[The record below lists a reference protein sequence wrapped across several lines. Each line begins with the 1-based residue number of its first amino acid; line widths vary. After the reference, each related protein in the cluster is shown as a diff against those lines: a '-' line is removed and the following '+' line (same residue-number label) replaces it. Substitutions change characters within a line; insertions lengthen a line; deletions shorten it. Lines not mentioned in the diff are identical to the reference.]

1 MAVDFK
7 ELKRE
12 DCRTVARRLG
22 LELNRQ
28 DKARCFL
35 HAGDKNPSLQVYAD
49 GWKCFGCGEHGDAV
63 DLISK
68 YLSIS
73 NVEAVEWM
81 KKEFNIQEPP
91 RKQDYGQAEREHIYP
106 GGQMKK
112 VMYRRA
118 DGSKYACWLHME
130 GGTWQKGRG
139 TAPHSLY
146 IAGEL
151 AGAVFICEGEKDAET
166 LHKLG
171 YNAASGADGAGHGKW
186 RPEYTEQLKGLP
198 VCIFQDNDKIGKD
211 YAQET
216 AVALHGAGS
225 SVKVLDLARV
235 WPEIPEHGDVSDML
249 LQFGE
254 EKACAMIAQLIS
266 TTPQWEPPP
275 PEVDPL
281 FSLFKS
287 LEDFPE
293 EEAKWLIPGWI
304 PAGQISVIAA
314 DGGIGKT
321 TLWCHLIAALSNGIT
336 CILDPPGYNREPMKI
351 MFLTTEDSVR
361 KKLRKKLRLA
371 GANMKNIITPD
382 FVGDRSGML
391 HKLKFGCEELER
403 VLRHFRPALCVFDPI
418 QGFTPPHVNMGSR
431 NEMRDC
437 TAQLITIGEDI
448 NTTALIVCHTNKRKG
463 ASGRDRIADSADIW
477 DIARSVLMAG
487 FTEEQGI
494 RYLSNKKNNYAQLQE
509 TILFSIDSNEQ
520 IHKEGTSWRRDRE
533 YVMGAEQARSSP
545 VREDC
550 KAFIIKTLHEA
561 GGAMS
566 TADLDK
572 LATAAGYSFTAVKR
586 AKQDLKKGGSVKYFH
601 TGGNAARVWHI
612 QALVEPENGG
622 FEELPDDT
630 ETPFDNALPSDLSK
644 VV

>member
-1 MAVDFK
+1 MSIDFE

-12 DCRTVARRLG
+12 DCRIVARRLG
-22 LELNRQ
+22 LELNLQ
-28 DKARCFL
+28 DKVRCFL
-35 HAGDKNPSLQVYAD
+35 HAGDKNPSLQVYTD

-68 YLSIS
+68 YLGTST
-73 NVEAVEWM
+73 VEAVDWM

-106 GGQMKK
+106 GGQVKK
-112 VMYRRA
+112 VMYRRT
-118 DGSKYACWLHME
+118 DGSKYGIWFHLENGAWK
-130 GGTWQKGRG
+130 KGRG
-139 TAPHSLY
+139 NAPHSLY
-146 IAGEL
+146 IAGQL
-151 AGAVFICEGEKDAET
+151 TGAVFVVEGEKDCDT

-171 YNAASGADGAGHGKW
+171 YDAVSGEDGAGPGKW
-186 RPEYTEQLKGLP
+186 RPEYTEQLKGLS
-198 VCIFQDNDKIGKD
+198 VVIFQDNDQTGKD

-216 AVALHGAGS
+216 AAAIHGVAP
-225 SVKVLDLARV
+225 SVQVLDLTQV
-235 WPEIPEHGDVSDML
+235 WTNMPEKGDISDL
-249 LQFGE
+249 VAKFGA
-254 EKACAMIAQLIS
+254 EKSCDMIAKLIS

-275 PEVDPL
+275 SEADPL
-281 FSLFKS
+281 LSLFKS

-293 EEAKWLIPGWI
+293 EDAKWLIPGWI

-321 TLWCHLIAALSNGIT
+321 TLWCHIIAALSNGTT
-336 CILDPPGYNREPMKI
+336 CILDPPGYTREPMKI

-391 HKLKFGCEELER
+391 HKLKFGSEELER
-403 VLRHFRPALCVFDPI
+403 VLRYFRPALCVFDPI
-418 QGFTPPHVNMGSR
+418 QGFTPPRVNMGSR

-463 ASGRDRIADSADIW
+463 ACGRDRIADSADIW

-487 FTEEQGI
+487 FTEDQGV
-494 RYLSNKKNNYAQLQE
+494 RYLSNEKNNYAQLQE
-509 TILFSIDSNEQ
+509 TVLFSIDSDEQ

-533 YVMGAEQARSSP
+533 YVMGAEQAKSSP
-545 VREDC
+545 MREDC
-550 KAFIIKTLHEA
+550 KAFIMKTLHET
-561 GGAMS
+561 GGAMP
-566 TADLDK
+566 TADLDE
-572 LATAAGYSFTAVKR
+572 LITAAGYSFSSLKR
-586 AKQDLKKGGSVKYFH
+586 AKADLKREGNVRYFH
-601 TGGNAARVWHI
+601 TGSNDRRVWHI
-612 QALVEPENGG
+612 QALTDLTSN
-622 FEELPDDT
+622 FEELREDIP
-630 ETPFDNALPSDLSK
+630 TPFDSAPPSDISK

>member
-1 MAVDFK
+1 MAIDFE

-22 LELNRQ
+22 LDLNRQ
-28 DKARCFL
+28 DKVRCFL
-35 HAGDKNPSLQVYAD
+35 HAGDKNPSLQIYAD

-63 DLISK
+63 DLVSK
-68 YLSIS
+68 YLGIS
-73 NVEAVEWM
+73 NTEAVEWM

-106 GGQMKK
+106 GGQVKK
-112 VMYRRA
+112 VMYRRT
-118 DGSKYACWLHME
+118 DGSKYGIWFHLENGAWK
-130 GGTWQKGRG
+130 KGRG
-139 TAPHSLY
+139 NAPHSLY
-146 IAGEL
+146 IAGQL
-151 AGAVFICEGEKDAET
+151 TGAVFVVEGEKDCDT

-171 YNAASGADGAGHGKW
+171 YDAVSGEDGAGPGKW
-186 RPEYTEQLKGLP
+186 RPEYTEQLKGLS
-198 VCIFQDNDKIGKD
+198 VVIFQDNDQTGKD

-216 AVALHGAGS
+216 AAAIHGVAS
-225 SVKVLDLARV
+225 SVQVLDLTQV
-235 WPEIPEHGDVSDML
+235 WTNMPEKWDISDL
-249 LQFGE
+249 VAKFGA
-254 EKACAMIAQLIS
+254 EKSCDMIAKLIS

-275 PEVDPL
+275 SEADPL
-281 FSLFKS
+281 LSLFKS

-293 EEAKWLIPGWI
+293 EDAKWLIPGWI

-321 TLWCHLIAALSNGIT
+321 TLWCHIIAALSNGTT
-336 CILDPPGYNREPMKI
+336 CILDPPGYTREPMKI

-391 HKLKFGCEELER
+391 HKLKFGSEELER
-403 VLRHFRPALCVFDPI
+403 VLRYFRPALCVFDPI
-418 QGFTPPHVNMGSR
+418 QGFTPPRVNIGSR

-463 ASGRDRIADSADIW
+463 ACGRDRIADSADIW

-487 FTEEQGI
+487 FTEDQGV
-494 RYLSNKKNNYAQLQE
+494 RYLSNEKNNYAQLQE
-509 TILFSIDSNEQ
+509 TVLFSIDSDEQ

-533 YVMGAEQARSSP
+533 YVMGAEQAKSSP
-545 VREDC
+545 MREDC
-550 KAFIIKTLHEA
+550 KAFIMKTLHET
-561 GGAMS
+561 GGAMP
-566 TADLDK
+566 TADLDE
-572 LATAAGYSFTAVKR
+572 LITAAGYSFSSLKR
-586 AKQDLKKGGSVKYFH
+586 AKADLKREGNVRYFH
-601 TGGNAARVWHI
+601 TGSNDRRVWHI
-612 QALVEPENGG
+612 QALTDLTSN
-622 FEELPDDT
+622 FEELREDIP
-630 ETPFDNALPSDLSK
+630 TPFDSAPPSDISK

>member
-1 MAVDFK
+1 MAIDFE

-22 LELNRQ
+22 LDLNRQ
-28 DKARCFL
+28 DKVRCFL
-35 HAGDKNPSLQVYAD
+35 HAGDKNPSLQIYAD

-63 DLISK
+63 DLVSK
-68 YLSIS
+68 YLGIS
-73 NVEAVEWM
+73 NTEAVEWM

-106 GGQMKK
+106 GGQVKK
-112 VMYRRA
+112 VMYRRT
-118 DGSKYACWLHME
+118 DGSKYGIWFHLENGAWK
-130 GGTWQKGRG
+130 KGRG
-139 TAPHSLY
+139 NAPHSLY
-146 IAGEL
+146 IAGQL
-151 AGAVFICEGEKDAET
+151 TGAVFVVEGEKDCDT

-171 YNAASGADGAGHGKW
+171 YDAVSGEDGAGPGKW
-186 RPEYTEQLKGLP
+186 RPEYTEQLKGLS
-198 VCIFQDNDKIGKD
+198 VVIFQDNDQTGKD

-216 AVALHGAGS
+216 AAAIHGVAS
-225 SVKVLDLARV
+225 SVQVLDLTQV
-235 WPEIPEHGDVSDML
+235 WTNMPEKGDISDL
-249 LQFGE
+249 VAKFGA
-254 EKACAMIAQLIS
+254 EKSCDMIAKLIS

-275 PEVDPL
+275 SEADPL
-281 FSLFKS
+281 LSLFKS

-293 EEAKWLIPGWI
+293 EDAKWLIPGWI

-321 TLWCHLIAALSNGIT
+321 TLWCHIIAALSNGTT
-336 CILDPPGYNREPMKI
+336 CILDPPGYTREPMKI

-382 FVGDRSGML
+382 SVGDPSEML
-391 HKLKFGCEELER
+391 HKLKFGSEELER
-403 VLRHFRPALCVFDPI
+403 VLRYFRPALCVFDPI
-418 QGFTPPHVNMGSR
+418 QGFTPPRVNMGSR

-463 ASGRDRIADSADIW
+463 ACGRDRIADSADIW

-487 FTEEQGI
+487 FTEDQGV
-494 RYLSNKKNNYAQLQE
+494 RYLSNEKNNYAQLQE
-509 TILFSIDSNEQ
+509 TVLFSIDSDEQ

-533 YVMGAEQARSSP
+533 YVMGAEQAKSSP
-545 VREDC
+545 MREDC
-550 KAFIIKTLHEA
+550 KAFIMKTLHET
-561 GGAMS
+561 GGAMP
-566 TADLDK
+566 TADLDE
-572 LATAAGYSFTAVKR
+572 LITAAGYSFSSLKR
-586 AKQDLKKGGSVKYFH
+586 AKADLKREGNVRYFH
-601 TGGNAARVWHI
+601 TGSNDRRVWHI
-612 QALVEPENGG
+612 QALTDLTSN
-622 FEELPDDT
+622 FEELREDIP
-630 ETPFDNALPSDLSK
+630 TPFDSAPPSDISK

>member
-1 MAVDFK
+1 MSIDFN

-12 DCRTVARRLG
+12 DCRIVARRLG

-28 DKARCFL
+28 DKVRCFL
-35 HAGDKNPSLQVYAD
+35 HAGDKNPSLQVYAN

-68 YLSIS
+68 YLGTST
-73 NVEAVEWM
+73 VEAVDWM

-106 GGQMKK
+106 GGQVKK
-112 VMYRRA
+112 VMYRRT
-118 DGSKYACWLHME
+118 DGSKYGIWFHLENGAW
-130 GGTWQKGRG
+130 KRGRG
-139 TAPHSLY
+139 NAPHSLY
-146 IAGEL
+146 IAGQL
-151 AGAVFICEGEKDAET
+151 TGAVFVVEGEKDCDT

-171 YNAASGADGAGHGKW
+171 YDAVSGEDGAGPGKW
-186 RPEYTEQLKGLP
+186 RPEYTEQLKGLS
-198 VCIFQDNDKIGKD
+198 VVIFQDNDQTGKD

-216 AVALHGAGS
+216 AAAIHGVAP
-225 SVKVLDLARV
+225 SVQVLDLTQV
-235 WPEIPEHGDVSDML
+235 WTNMPEKGDISDL
-249 LQFGE
+249 VAKFGA
-254 EKACAMIAQLIS
+254 EKSCDMIAKLIS

-275 PEVDPL
+275 SEADPL
-281 FSLFKS
+281 LSLFKS

-293 EEAKWLIPGWI
+293 EDAKWLIPGWI

-321 TLWCHLIAALSNGIT
+321 TLWCHIIAALSNGTT
-336 CILDPPGYNREPMKI
+336 CILDPPGYTREPMKI

-391 HKLKFGCEELER
+391 HKLKFGSEELER
-403 VLRHFRPALCVFDPI
+403 VLRYFRPALCVFDPI
-418 QGFTPPHVNMGSR
+418 QGFTPPRVNMGSR

-463 ASGRDRIADSADIW
+463 ACGRDRIADSADIW

-487 FTEEQGI
+487 FTEDQGV
-494 RYLSNKKNNYAQLQE
+494 RYLSNEKNNYAQLQE
-509 TILFSIDSNEQ
+509 TVLFSIDSDEQ

-533 YVMGAEQARSSP
+533 YVMGAEQAKSSP
-545 VREDC
+545 MREDC
-550 KAFIIKTLHEA
+550 KAFIMKTLHET
-561 GGAMS
+561 GGAMP
-566 TADLDK
+566 TADLDE
-572 LATAAGYSFTAVKR
+572 LITAAGYSFSSLKR
-586 AKQDLKKGGSVKYFH
+586 AKADLKREGNVRYFH
-601 TGGNAARVWHI
+601 TGSNDRRVWHI
-612 QALVEPENGG
+612 QALTDLTSN
-622 FEELPDDT
+622 FEELREDIP
-630 ETPFDNALPSDLSK
+630 TPFDSAPPSDISK

>member
-1 MAVDFK
+1 MAIDFE

-22 LELNRQ
+22 LDLNRQ
-28 DKARCFL
+28 DKVRCFL
-35 HAGDKNPSLQVYAD
+35 HAGDKNPSLQIYAD

-63 DLISK
+63 DLVSK
-68 YLSIS
+68 YLGIS
-73 NVEAVEWM
+73 NTEAVEWM

-106 GGQMKK
+106 GGQVKK
-112 VMYRRA
+112 VMYRRT
-118 DGSKYACWLHME
+118 DGSKYGIWFHLENGAWK
-130 GGTWQKGRG
+130 KGRG
-139 TAPHSLY
+139 NAPHSLY
-146 IAGEL
+146 IAGQL
-151 AGAVFICEGEKDAET
+151 TGAVFVVEGEKDCDT

-171 YNAASGADGAGHGKW
+171 YDAVSGEDGAGPGKW
-186 RPEYTEQLKGLP
+186 RPEYTEQLKGLS
-198 VCIFQDNDKIGKD
+198 VVIFQDNDQTGKD

-216 AVALHGAGS
+216 AAAIHGVAS
-225 SVKVLDLARV
+225 SVQVLDLTQV
-235 WPEIPEHGDVSDML
+235 WTNMPEKGDISDL
-249 LQFGE
+249 VAKFGA
-254 EKACAMIAQLIS
+254 EKSCDMIAKLIS

-275 PEVDPL
+275 SEADPL
-281 FSLFKS
+281 LSLFKS

-293 EEAKWLIPGWI
+293 EDAKWLIPGWI

-321 TLWCHLIAALSNGIT
+321 TLWCHIIAALSNGTT
-336 CILDPPGYNREPMKI
+336 CILDPPGYTREPMKI

-391 HKLKFGCEELER
+391 HKLKFGSEELER
-403 VLRHFRPALCVFDPI
+403 VLRYFRPALCVFDPI
-418 QGFTPPHVNMGSR
+418 QGFTPPRVNMGSR

-463 ASGRDRIADSADIW
+463 ACGLDRIADSAEIW

-487 FTEEQGI
+487 FTEDQGV
-494 RYLSNKKNNYAQLQE
+494 RYLSNEKNNYAQLQE
-509 TILFSIDSNEQ
+509 TVLFSIDSDEQ

-533 YVMGAEQARSSP
+533 YVMGAEQAKSSP
-545 VREDC
+545 MREDC
-550 KAFIIKTLHEA
+550 KAFIMKTLHET
-561 GGAMS
+561 GGAMP
-566 TADLDK
+566 TADLDE
-572 LATAAGYSFTAVKR
+572 LITAAGYSFSSLKR
-586 AKQDLKKGGSVKYFH
+586 AKADLKREGNVRYFH
-601 TGGNAARVWHI
+601 TGSNDRRVWHI
-612 QALVEPENGG
+612 QALTDLTSN
-622 FEELPDDT
+622 FEELREDIP
-630 ETPFDNALPSDLSK
+630 TPFDSAPPSDISK

>member
-1 MAVDFK
+1 VAIDFE

-22 LELNRQ
+22 LDLNRQ
-28 DKARCFL
+28 DKVRCFL
-35 HAGDKNPSLQVYAD
+35 HAGDKNPSLQIYAD

-63 DLISK
+63 DLVSK
-68 YLSIS
+68 YLGIS
-73 NVEAVEWM
+73 NTEAVEWM

-106 GGQMKK
+106 GGQVKK
-112 VMYRRA
+112 VMYRRT
-118 DGSKYACWLHME
+118 DGSKYGIWFHLENGAWK
-130 GGTWQKGRG
+130 KGRG
-139 TAPHSLY
+139 NAPHSLY
-146 IAGEL
+146 IAGQL
-151 AGAVFICEGEKDAET
+151 TGAVFVVEGEKDCDT

-171 YNAASGADGAGHGKW
+171 YDAVSGEDGAGPGKW
-186 RPEYTEQLKGLP
+186 RPEYTEQLKGLS
-198 VCIFQDNDKIGKD
+198 VVIFQDNDQTGKD

-216 AVALHGAGS
+216 AAAIHGVAS
-225 SVKVLDLARV
+225 SVQVLDLTQV
-235 WPEIPEHGDVSDML
+235 WTNMPEKGDISDL
-249 LQFGE
+249 VAKFGA
-254 EKACAMIAQLIS
+254 EKSCDMIAKLIS

-275 PEVDPL
+275 SEADPL
-281 FSLFKS
+281 LSLFKS

-293 EEAKWLIPGWI
+293 EDAKWLIPGWI

-321 TLWCHLIAALSNGIT
+321 TLWCHIIAALSNGTT
-336 CILDPPGYNREPMKI
+336 CILDPPGYTREPMKI

-391 HKLKFGCEELER
+391 HKLKFGSEELER
-403 VLRHFRPALCVFDPI
+403 VLRYFRPALCVFDPI
-418 QGFTPPHVNMGSR
+418 QGFTPPRVNMGSR

-463 ASGRDRIADSADIW
+463 ACGRDRIADSADIW

-487 FTEEQGI
+487 FTEDQGV
-494 RYLSNKKNNYAQLQE
+494 RYLSNEKNNYAQLQE
-509 TILFSIDSNEQ
+509 TVLFSIDSDEQ

-533 YVMGAEQARSSP
+533 YVMGAEQAKSSP
-545 VREDC
+545 MREDC
-550 KAFIIKTLHEA
+550 KAFIMKTLHET
-561 GGAMS
+561 GGAMP
-566 TADLDK
+566 TADLDE
-572 LATAAGYSFTAVKR
+572 LITAAGYSFSSLKR
-586 AKQDLKKGGSVKYFH
+586 AKADLKREGNVRYFH
-601 TGGNAARVWHI
+601 TGSNDRRVWHI
-612 QALVEPENGG
+612 QALTDLTSN
-622 FEELPDDT
+622 FEELREDIP
-630 ETPFDNALPSDLSK
+630 TPFDSAPPSDISK